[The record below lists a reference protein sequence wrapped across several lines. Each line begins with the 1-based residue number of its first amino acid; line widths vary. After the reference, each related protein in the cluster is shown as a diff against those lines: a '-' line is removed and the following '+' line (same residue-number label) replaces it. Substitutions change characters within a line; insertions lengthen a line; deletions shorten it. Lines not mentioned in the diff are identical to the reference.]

1 MNKELLSMH
10 NLRVNESQKK
20 ALAIATAL
28 AIVIGVFFLKNYLML
43 IILSAV
49 VVVLF
54 NPVYKWLIRKGS
66 KPSSAATLTTFVSLL
81 AVIIPFL
88 IVGALSLFQID
99 KLVSNISAGNYSFN
113 SETVSEIIYTT
124 NDKLSEAGVTY
135 RVSTEGIAEAIS
147 NAAEQ
152 FGKILL
158 EGLLSS
164 VTGFFA
170 LLTAAII
177 YLYVFISM
185 LINQK
190 KIIEIAKKL
199 NPLGE
204 QISDLYISRIGAMTK
219 ATVRGQLIIAL
230 CQGLASAAVLSFA
243 GLSDLFFFFAV
254 LLTVLSVI
262 PLGAGIIT
270 IPIGVVMILMGNFW
284 QGILVIANHILIVT
298 NIDNILRP
306 RLVPKEAKLDP
317 ALMIL
322 AVFSGLA
329 LFGFIGIIIG
339 PVLMIVLVTTVQV
352 YLEVFKD
359 TKALNTSPEKKP
371 EKLIKK
377 ISSWIKDKTS

>member
-1 MNKELLSMH
+1 MSSLK
-10 NLRVNESQKK
+10 VNESQRK
-20 ALAIATAL
+20 ALAIATAA
-28 AIVIGVFFLKNYLML
+28 AILVAVIFLNKYLIL

-49 VVVLF
+49 VAVLF
-54 NPVYKWLIRKGS
+54 NPVYQWLIQKGR
-66 KPSSAATLTTFVSLL
+66 KPSSAAAITTFASIL

-88 IVGALSLFQID
+88 IVGTLSLFQID
-99 KLVSNISAGNYSFN
+99 KLVSTISAGNYSVN
-113 SETVSEIIYTT
+113 SESVNEIIDTT
-124 NDKLSEAGVTY
+124 NSKLAETGVTF
-135 RVSTEGIAEAIS
+135 RVSTEAIADSIS
-147 NAAEQ
+147 KAAEQ
-152 FGKILL
+152 FGKVLL

-164 VTGFFA
+164 VTGFFG

-199 NPLGE
+199 NPLGG
-204 QISDLYISRIGAMTK
+204 QISDLYISRMGAMTK

-230 CQGLASAAVLSFA
+230 CQGLTSAAVLSLL

-270 IPIGVVMILMGNFW
+270 IPIGIVMMLMGNVV

-298 NIDNILRP
+298 NIDNVLRP

-352 YLEVFKD
+352 YLEVFKN
-359 TKALNTSPEKKP
+359 TKALNTYSLEDKP
-371 EKLIKK
+371 EKLLQKL
-377 ISSWIKDKTS
+377 SSWIKEKSESI